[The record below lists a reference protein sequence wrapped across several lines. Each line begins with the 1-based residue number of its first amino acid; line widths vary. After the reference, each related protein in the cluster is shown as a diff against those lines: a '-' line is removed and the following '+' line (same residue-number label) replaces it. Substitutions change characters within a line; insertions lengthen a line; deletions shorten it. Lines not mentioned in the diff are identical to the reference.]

1 MTLGLM
7 TLLAAGFAH
16 CLGYFGGPRSWPRFL
31 REALKDAYTGRHRS
45 MVGAS

>member
-7 TLLAAGFAH
+7 TLIAAGFAH

-45 MVGAS
+45 LGGAS